1 MSTETFQMKSD
12 IAISHIKQ
20 MIMSGDAPPGSRI
33 VARVVSEALG
43 ISETPVR
50 EAIKS
55 LVADEWLVLR
65 PHVGAVVASVGLDNI
80 QEVYGIRGALGGLAI
95 ELGGAA
101 YPAERLAEIDAVLRA
116 CEPVV
121 ADRDVDAFSTLN
133 RQFHA
138 LLSDTPQTTVINRML
153 TSLWSR
159 TEGAKYGFR
168 FVPWRLAESHA
179 EHVAI
184 RDAIVAGDFARA
196 ARLVREHEQAGMEA
210 LLQGMQQTEPRP
222 AGRRQETYE

>member
-1 MSTETFQMKSD
+1 MTTDTFQMKSD
-12 IAISHIKQ
+12 IAISHIKRL
-20 MIMSGDAPPGSRI
+20 IMSGEAPPGSRI

-80 QEVYGIRGALGGLAI
+80 QEIYGIRGALGGLAI
-95 ELGGAA
+95 ELGGTA
-101 YPAERLAEIDAVLRA
+101 YTPERIAEIDAVLRE

-121 ADRDVDAFSTLN
+121 AERDVDAFSKLN
-133 RQFHA
+133 RRFHA

-168 FVPWRLAESHA
+168 FVPWRLPESHA

-184 RDAIVAGDFARA
+184 RDAIVAGDFALA
-196 ARLVREHEQAGMEA
+196 ARLVREHEQAGMDA
-210 LLQGMQQTEPRP
+210 LLQGLQNQSEPRP
-222 AGRRQETYE
+222 AGRRQETV

>member
-1 MSTETFQMKSD
+1 MTSDTFQMKSD
-12 IAISHIKQ
+12 IAINHIKEL
-20 MIMSGDAPPGSRI
+20 IMSGAAPPGSRI
-33 VARVVSEALG
+33 TARVVAEALG

-80 QEVYGIRGALGGLAI
+80 QEIYGIRGSLGALAV
-95 ELGGAA
+95 ELGGVS
-101 YPAERLAEIDAVLRA
+101 YTPQRIAEIDAVLRD
-116 CEPVV
+116 CEPMV
-121 ADRDVDAFSTLN
+121 AARDVDGFSQLN
-133 RQFHA
+133 RRFHA

-159 TEGAKYGFR
+159 TEGAKHGFR

-184 RDAIVAGDFARA
+184 RDAIVAGDYAHA
-196 ARLVREHEQAGMEA
+196 ARLVQQHERAGMNA
-210 LLQGMQQTEPRP
+210 LLQGMQSQNEARP
-222 AGRRQETYE
+222 AGRRQETV